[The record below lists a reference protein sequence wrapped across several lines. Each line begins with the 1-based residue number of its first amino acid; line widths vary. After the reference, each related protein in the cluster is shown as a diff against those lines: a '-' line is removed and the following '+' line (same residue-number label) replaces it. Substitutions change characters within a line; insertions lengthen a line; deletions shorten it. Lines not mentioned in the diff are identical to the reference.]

1 MTGTA
6 VDGTELLSLAAS
18 LIVVVGVIVVLGWL
32 YSRSK
37 LLGGGNSDVINVVAS
52 RALGSKERLMLVE
65 IAGKQLL
72 LGMTASQVQ
81 TLHVFDRP
89 VVEANEV
96 TAVAGFAGRLRTAL
110 KEMRR

>member
-1 MTGTA
+1 MTPTA
-6 VDGTELLSLAAS
+6 VNGTELLSFAAS
-18 LIVVVGVIVVLGWL
+18 LIIVVGVIVALGWL

-37 LLGGGNSDVINVVAS
+37 LIGGGNSDVINIVAS
-52 RALGSKERLMLVE
+52 RALGSKERLMVVE

-81 TLHVFDRP
+81 TLHIFDAP
-89 VVEANEV
+89 IVERNDVA
-96 TAVAGFAGRLRTAL
+96 AVSGFAGRLRSAL

>member
-1 MTGTA
+1 MTPTA
-6 VDGTELLSLAAS
+6 VNGTELLSFAAS
-18 LIVVVGVIVVLGWL
+18 LIIVVGVIVVLGWL

-37 LLGGGNSDVINVVAS
+37 ILSGGNSDVINIVAS
-52 RALGSKERLMLVE
+52 RALGSKERLMVVE

-81 TLHVFDRP
+81 TLHIFDAP
-89 VVEANEV
+89 IIEKNDVA
-96 TAVAGFAGRLRTAL
+96 AVSGFAGRLKSVL

>member
-1 MTGTA
+1 MTVSA
-6 VDGTELLSLAAS
+6 ANGTELLSLLAS
-18 LIVVVGVIVVLGWL
+18 LIIVIGVIVVLGWL

-37 LLGGGNSDVINVVAS
+37 LLGRGNSDVINVIAT
-52 RALGSKERLMLVE
+52 RALGSKERLMVVE

-89 VVEANEV
+89 VIEANDV
-96 TAVAGFAGRLRTAL
+96 AAVSGFAGRLKTVL